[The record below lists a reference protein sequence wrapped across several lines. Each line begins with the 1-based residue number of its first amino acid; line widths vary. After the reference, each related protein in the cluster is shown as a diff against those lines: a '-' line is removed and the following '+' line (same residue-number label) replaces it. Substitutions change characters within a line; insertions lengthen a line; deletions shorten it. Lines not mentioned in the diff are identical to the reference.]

1 MIFLSLQGTGNGFL
15 RVQGGDLQSTGVD
28 NTRVGLGG
36 RRTGASGIRPFLPET
51 LHERQMMVDLGFIG
65 AERIPVSLVREN
77 ELHVKLQV

>member
-15 RVQGGDLQSTGVD
+15 GVQGGDLQSTGVD

-36 RRTGASGIRPFLPET
+36 RRTGASGTRSFLPKT

-65 AERIPVSLVREN
+65 AERIPVSQILKN
-77 ELHVKLQV
+77 ESHVKLQV